1 MGSYRV
7 KITYAAK
14 REIRNVPGHARALI
28 FHAIQALESNPRPHP
43 SKGLK
48 STKDFKIPQD
58 VEVRRIRIDRWRV
71 IYMIEKDLSNVT
83 VLAIR
88 KRPPY
93 QYGDLENLI
102 EE

>member
-7 KITYAAK
+7 EIAKSVK
-14 REIRNVPGHARALI
+14 RELRNLPGHARTMVFL
-28 FHAIQALESNPRPHP
+28 AIQSLESNPRPHT

-48 STKDFKIPQD
+48 STKDFRIPQD
-58 VEVRRIRIDRWRV
+58 VDVRRIRIDRWRV
-71 IYMIEKDLSNVT
+71 IYIIEKDLSVVT

-93 QYGDLENLI
+93 QYDDLENLI